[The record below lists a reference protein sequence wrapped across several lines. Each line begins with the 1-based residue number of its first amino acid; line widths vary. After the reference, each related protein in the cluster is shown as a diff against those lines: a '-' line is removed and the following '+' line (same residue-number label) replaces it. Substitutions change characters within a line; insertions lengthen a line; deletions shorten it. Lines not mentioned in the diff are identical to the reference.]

1 MKWINISDEML
12 GMLEPYS
19 DWFFNQDLSWIDELS
34 KKNEKNNS
42 TLEVACSEDYLNEIV
57 EKDGQHIGYPEVSYS
72 YDLNQGGIPGEF
84 QEKYLEI
91 TK

>member
-34 KKNEKNNS
+34 KKIFQIS
-42 TLEVACSEDYLNEIV
+42 SLLLLEEIFIT
-57 EKDGQHIGYPEVSYS
+57 GFNRSRIRI
-72 YDLNQGGIPGEF
+72 NI
-84 QEKYLEI
+84 EI
-91 TK
+91 NLKAINKLYHFLCARILYK